1 MDLENRR
8 VAVLGGGTSGFCA
21 ARLAQSRGAMVRA
34 YDSGDSEKLA
44 PAVARFA
51 DQGIEL
57 VTGEEALRPKG
68 SYDLVVISPGIDASW
83 PLARA
88 LEEVST
94 ELIGEI
100 ELAWRL
106 NDIPVIA
113 ITGTNGKTTTTEL
126 TTHLLN
132 TTGRRAIAA
141 GNYGYAYSDVVYFGQ
156 AWDWVVLEVSSFQL
170 ETIQSFRPKISVWM
184 NFAPDHMDRYRT
196 LEDYRRAKM
205 RIFENQGE
213 GDVAILKY
221 EEGIDVG
228 FEAITFSAFS
238 GDADV
243 TYDIGKIV
251 DSSGITLC
259 DFSTTRLNGKH
270 NAENVM
276 AAIACVKAAERFEN
290 QPSGDA
296 EKSLAAAAID
306 FTPPAHRCEV
316 VARMGGVTFVNDS
329 KATNLHALESALRGQ
344 DEKVILIVGG
354 KEKGLDYTELKD
366 LVGEKATGAI
376 CIGEI
381 SQTIANQW
389 QEVIPCHRASNLK
402 EAVKLA
408 WEQRGEASIV
418 LFSPGTSSFDMF
430 SGYEE
435 RGEYFKEAV
444 RGLGV

>member
-1 MDLENRR
+1 MNLENRK

-21 ARLAQSRGAMVRA
+21 ARLVQSRGADVRA
-34 YDSGDSEKLA
+34 YDSGPSEKLA

-51 DQGIEL
+51 NQGIEL
-57 VTGEEALRPKG
+57 ITGEDALRPEEA
-68 SYDLVVISPGIDASW
+68 YDLAVISPGIDASW

-88 LEEVST
+88 MEAAST

-126 TTHLLN
+126 TTHLLEA
-132 TTGRRAIAA
+132 TGRRAIAA
-141 GNYGYAYSDVVYFGQ
+141 GNYGYAYSDVVYFGE
-156 AWDWVVLEVSSFQL
+156 AWDWVVLETSSFQL
-170 ETIQSFRPKISVWM
+170 ETIRSFRPRISVWM

-196 LEDYRRAKM
+196 LEDYRQAKM
-205 RIFENQGE
+205 RIFENQGK
-213 GDVAILKY
+213 GDVAILKL
-221 EEGIDVG
+221 EEGIALPFDSM
-228 FEAITFSAFS
+228 TFSAFS
-238 GDADV
+238 AEADF
-243 TYDIGKIV
+243 TFRDGKIV
-251 DSSGITLC
+251 GPFGESLC
-259 DFSTTRLNGKH
+259 DFSSTRLNGRH

-276 AAIACVKAAERFEN
+276 AAMAGVMAAERFETRDFKGF
-290 QPSGDA
+290 PLSLGDGVS
-296 EKSLAAAAID
+296 E

-316 VARMGGVTFVNDS
+316 VARVDGVAFVNDS

-354 KEKGLDYTELKD
+354 KEKGLDYSELND
-366 LVGEKATGAI
+366 LVAEKATGAI

-381 SQTIANQW
+381 AQKIAARW
-389 QEVIPCHRASNLK
+389 QALIPCHLASNLE
-402 EAVKLA
+402 EAVQTA
-408 WEQRGEASIV
+408 RSERGEATIV

-435 RGEYFKEAV
+435 RGECFKKAV

>member
-1 MDLENRR
+1 MNLENRR

-21 ARLAQSRGAMVRA
+21 ARLVQSRGADVRA
-34 YDSGDSEKLA
+34 FDSGPSEKLA

-57 VTGEEALRPKG
+57 ITGDDALRPAET
-68 SYDLVVISPGIDASW
+68 YDLAVISPGIDASW
-83 PLARA
+83 PLALA
-88 LEEVST
+88 LREVST

-126 TTHLLN
+126 TTHLLKA
-132 TTGRRAIAA
+132 TGRRAIAA
-141 GNYGYAYSDVVYFGQ
+141 GNYGYAYSDVVYFGE
-156 AWDWVVLEVSSFQL
+156 AWDWVVLETSSFQL
-170 ETIQSFRPKISVWM
+170 ETIRSFRPKISVWM

-196 LEDYRRAKM
+196 LEDYRQAKM

-213 GDVAILKY
+213 GDVAILKL
-221 EEGIDVG
+221 EEEIEVAFDS
-228 FEAITFSAFS
+228 ITFSAFS
-238 GDADV
+238 GEADF
-243 TYDIGKIV
+243 TFRDGEIV
-251 DSSGITLC
+251 DPFGESLC
-259 DFSTTRLNGKH
+259 DFSATRLNGRH

-276 AAIACVKAAERFEN
+276 AAMASVMAVERFE
-290 QPSGDA
+290 SRDFKGTLRGLGDA
-296 EKSLAAAAID
+296 VSE

-316 VARMGGVTFVNDS
+316 VARIDGVAFVNDS

-354 KEKGLDYTELKD
+354 KEKGLDYTELND
-366 LVGEKATGAI
+366 LVAEKATGAI

-381 SQTIANQW
+381 SEKIATQW
-389 QEVIPCHRASNLK
+389 QGVIPCRRAPDLG
-402 EAVKLA
+402 EAVRLA
-408 WEQRGEASIV
+408 WAGRGDSSII

-435 RGEYFKEAV
+435 RGECFREAV
-444 RGLGV
+444 RGSSV